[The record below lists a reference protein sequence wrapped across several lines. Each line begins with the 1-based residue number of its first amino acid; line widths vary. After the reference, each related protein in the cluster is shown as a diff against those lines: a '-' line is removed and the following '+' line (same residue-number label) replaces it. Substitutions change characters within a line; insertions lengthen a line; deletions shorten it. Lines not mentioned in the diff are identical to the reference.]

1 MPGRSVPATP
11 KKIPYGGKPGRPK
24 GVKGVV
30 RPPGSDASAP
40 LVREF
45 EIAREVYKNTDLP
58 MWVIKKVMKVFFSVM
73 IQMFKEGKF
82 IHIAK
87 IGSFAPYRLW
97 DRGWQRAN
105 REPTHTY
112 LHYKWKV
119 GKSLKEDI
127 RQATTKEKD
136 NDSRDVQDQDN
147 DDMGDATQDAVHD
160 GVQEEAGEEQD

>member
-1 MPGRSVPATP
+1 V
-11 KKIPYGGKPGRPK
+11 
-24 GVKGVV
+24 
-30 RPPGSDASAP
+30 GSDTSAP

-45 EIAREVYKNTDLP
+45 ELAREVYKNTDLP
-58 MWVIKKVMKVFFSVM
+58 MWVIKKVMSTFFAVLIKM
-73 IQMFKEGKF
+73 LKEGKF

-87 IGSFAPYRLW
+87 IGSFAPYRMG

-105 REPTHTY
+105 REPTRTY

-136 NDSRDVQDQDN
+136 DDSRDVQDQDN
-147 DDMGDATQDAVHD
+147 DDMGNSA
-160 GVQEEAGEEQD
+160 

>member
-11 KKIPYGGKPGRPK
+11 KKVFYGGKPGRPK
-24 GVKGVV
+24 GVKGVA
-30 RPPGSDASAP
+30 RPVGSDTSAP

-45 EIAREVYKNTDLP
+45 ELAREVYKNTDLP
-58 MWVIKKVMKVFFSVM
+58 MWVIKKVMSTFFAVLIKM
-73 IQMFKEGKF
+73 LKEGKF

-87 IGSFAPYRLW
+87 IGSFAPYRMG

-105 REPTHTY
+105 REPTRTY
-112 LHYKWKV
+112 LRYKWKV

-136 NDSRDVQDQDN
+136 DDSRDVQDQDN
-147 DDMGDATQDAVHD
+147 DDMGNSA
-160 GVQEEAGEEQD
+160 